1 MAHDSSRLVGGVRAH
16 LPPHASEQQA
26 GIVGNPAAARLR
38 RRGPPRL
45 HARLPP
51 LGKVPSASG
60 TGIPTRGSHPAPRRQ
75 TKRWILS
82 CIGVC
87 ARALLVLS
95 TLTLVFAPG
104 LAADDTSPSA
114 ATMAAAVLAPTG
126 EHDES
131 NVVVKA
137 RGETQFGLVAVLIA
151 LLALIGPPCL
161 AWLRPPPDAWEP
173 HAPARYRRRR
183 GPPVLLV

>member
-1 MAHDSSRLVGGVRAH
+1 MGNSATSRIGA
-16 LPPHASEQQA
+16 P
-26 GIVGNPAAARLR
+26 
-38 RRGPPRL
+38 GPPRL
-45 HARLPP
+45 HADSRRWGRCPAP
-51 LGKVPSASG
+51 
-60 TGIPTRGSHPAPRRQ
+60 PTRGSLPGGRIQHPRRQ

-126 EHDES
+126 DHHES

-151 LLALIGPPCL
+151 LLALIGPPRL

-183 GPPVLLV
+183 GPPVLSV